1 MATTGER
8 GPADSGNGDHPPPAG
23 RTVGLLLGPAASAL
37 MLAAGPPA
45 GLEPAAWHTAAV
57 AVLMAVWWMTE
68 AVPIPATALLPL
80 ALFPLLGVAKVREA
94 AAPFAHP
101 LVFLLMGGFLIALAM
116 QRWNLHRRIALTLIG
131 VFGTAPRR
139 LIAGFM
145 LATAL
150 LSMWVS
156 NTATTLMMLP
166 IALSVVQLFEREGRG
181 ASDPNFPVALMLGIA
196 YAASIGGMATL
207 IGTPPNAFMA
217 AFMLDTYGVTI
228 GFAQWLLIGLP
239 LVAVMLPLAWLALT
253 RVACPVR
260 PAPVEGVG
268 RAIAAELAAMGPV
281 SRGERVV
288 LAVFAVT
295 AAAWIFRPQLSAL
308 VPGLNLTDTVIAMAG
323 ALALFV
329 IPVDWK
335 RRVFALDWEWAQKLP
350 WGVLVLFGGGLSLA
364 AAIKATGLA
373 VWIGGA
379 TGTLAGASVVVIV
392 VVVTTL
398 IILLTELTSN
408 TATTATFLPVVAAVA
423 VSLGENPLLL
433 VVPAALAA
441 SCAFMM
447 PVATPPNAIVFGSG
461 YLTIRQMIR
470 AGVWL
475 NVIGLA
481 VIVGLGY
488 SIMLVVLGVQPG
500 VLPIWALP

>member
-1 MATTGER
+1 MATTGS
-8 GPADSGNGDHPPPAG
+8 PADGGNGERPLQAG
-23 RTVGLLLGPAASAL
+23 RVGLVLGPAASL
-37 MLAAGPPA
+37 VMLAAGPPA

-131 VFGTAPRR
+131 VFGTGPRR

-145 LATAL
+145 VATAV

-166 IALSVVQLFEREGRG
+166 IALSVVELLKREGG
-181 ASDPNFPVALMLGIA
+181 GDDPNFPVALMLGIA
-196 YAASIGGMATL
+196 YAASIGGMGTL

-217 AFMLDTYGVTI
+217 SFMDETYGVTI
-228 GFAQWLLIGLP
+228 GFAQWMLIGLP
-239 LVAVMLPLAWLALT
+239 LVAVFLPIAWLVLT
-253 RVACPVR
+253 RVAFPVR
-260 PAPVEGVG
+260 LAAVEGAG
-268 RAIAAELAAMGPV
+268 RVISGELAAMGPI

-288 LAVFAVT
+288 LAVFVAT
-295 AAAWIFRPQLSAL
+295 AAAWILRPQLSAL
-308 VPGLNLTDTVIAMAG
+308 VPALDLTDTVIAMSG
-323 ALALFV
+323 ALVLFV
-329 IPVDWK
+329 IPVDWR
-335 RRVFALDWEWAQKLP
+335 RRVFALDWEWARNLP

-373 VWIGGA
+373 AWIGGA
-379 TGTLAGASVVVIV
+379 TGTLAGAAVVVIV
-392 VVVTTL
+392 IVVTAL

-423 VSLGENPLLL
+423 VSLGENPFLL

-461 YLTIRQMIR
+461 YLTIRQMIH
-470 AGVWL
+470 AGLWL
-475 NVIGLA
+475 NVIGLV

-488 SIMLVVLGVQPG
+488 SIMLAVLGVTPG
-500 VLPIWALP
+500 VLPTWALP